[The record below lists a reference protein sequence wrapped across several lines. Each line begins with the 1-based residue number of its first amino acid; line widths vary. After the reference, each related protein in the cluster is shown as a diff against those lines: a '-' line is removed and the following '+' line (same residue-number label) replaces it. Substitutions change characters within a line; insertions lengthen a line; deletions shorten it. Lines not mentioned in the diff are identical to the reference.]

1 MAHHSRDCFHVS
13 PVLPGDTPLDT
24 ERFLWKSMPVHFN
37 PNSSPRRRPV
47 VQVHVATFI
56 HAAFPG
62 LLKKRCQLIRCQVLH
77 LLRSTFRSVRG
88 SWPGVVRMSDCSCL
102 YFHGGGRHLAKIPHC
117 FAYKS
122 FCFTAVL
129 FALNVLLFQQLF
141 IEPLYLQRGI
151 ARASGQSY
159 QRIDSCG
166 GGLCRDSFPSF
177 DSVYQARSWS
187 VWTASAFISAKQQG
201 SIAKLTGTN
210 TRLFFGKEFL

>member
-1 MAHHSRDCFHVS
+1 
-13 PVLPGDTPLDT
+13 
-24 ERFLWKSMPVHFN
+24 MPVHFN

-47 VQVHVATFI
+47 VQVHVAAFI

-62 LLKKRCQLIRCQVLH
+62 LLKKRCPPFAVCAALGRGCSDEPL
-77 LLRSTFRSVRG
+77 FR
-88 SWPGVVRMSDCSCL
+88 L

-117 FAYKS
+117 FACKS

-177 DSVYQARSWS
+177 DSVYQAAAG
-187 VWTASAFISAKQQG
+187 ASGLPPLSYPQAAG
-201 SIAKLTGTN
+201 STAKLTGSTN
-210 TRLFFGKEFL
+210 TRLFFEKEFL

>member
-1 MAHHSRDCFHVS
+1 MAHHSGDCFHVS
-13 PVLPGDTPLDT
+13 PVLPGI
-24 ERFLWKSMPVHFN
+24 RRWIRSVFLWKSMPVHFN

-47 VQVHVATFI
+47 VQVHVAAFI
-56 HAAFPG
+56 HAAFPRPSEKTLSADPVSG
-62 LLKKRCQLIRCQVLH
+62 PSPPAAPPFAVCAALGRGCSDERL
-77 LLRSTFRSVRG
+77 FR
-88 SWPGVVRMSDCSCL
+88 L

-177 DSVYQARSWS
+177 DSVYQAAAG
-187 VWTASAFISAKQQG
+187 ASGLPPLSYPQAAG
-201 SIAKLTGTN
+201 STAKLTGSTN